1 MMKKLF
7 LRLLVFIVIVV
18 IVMSP
23 YLLVI
28 DFRKYSPLVLIIW
41 FVSVAYYLLLKRRV
55 DRRMLENM
63 EENKEEE

>member
-41 FVSVAYYLLLKRRV
+41 FVSVAYYLLLK
-55 DRRMLENM
+55 LG
-63 EENKEEE
+63 